1 MNSFLQ
7 SLHDNLTRMPRFI
20 RLPVDWS
27 TRNKVNVPSLKQNV
41 HSRYEAPEGC
51 ACEFCNSNENH
62 HVESG
67 SQIGNTNN
75 HNEATR
81 ERFIPPSPLPRPIL
95 KKKRRTK
102 SNKILSLSINYSGDK
117 QTDMSIILRQL
128 QSPTYTSWTG
138 ILELIIYPGA
148 SRKEAPR
155 TYINHVQEIR
165 DLVQQINISLTQVR
179 QIRCQFVIDHFSFS
193 QLRLAAG
200 FINLDNDNW
209 TLAYVERSDNNKINE
224 IHKRD
229 SAFRRIECVYRED
242 FAN

>member
-1 MNSFLQ
+1 MNNFLQ

-27 TRNKVNVPSLKQNV
+27 TRNKVNVPSSKRNV

-51 ACEFCNSNENH
+51 ACEFCKSDGNH
-62 HVESG
+62 HVGLRDKIG
-67 SQIGNTNN
+67 STNP
-75 HNEATR
+75 NEATR
-81 ERFIPPSPLPRPIL
+81 ERFVPISPLPGSISN
-95 KKKRRTK
+95 KKRHPK
-102 SNKILSLSINYSGDK
+102 SNKVLSLSIDYSGDQ
-117 QTDMSIILRQL
+117 QTNMSIILRQL

-138 ILELIIYPGA
+138 ILELIIYPGI
-148 SRKEAPR
+148 SRKDAPR
-155 TYINHVQEIR
+155 AYINHVQGIK
-165 DLVQQINISLTQVR
+165 DLVHQINISLTQVR

-200 FINLDNDNW
+200 FINLDNDSW

-224 IHKRD
+224 IHKRG
-229 SAFRRIECVYRED
+229 SVFRRIECAYRED